1 VTGPGS
7 ARRDLV
13 WFLGLFV
20 LVALGAMLA
29 LVGGFL
35 VPARIAGLW
44 GVSVPIAVVGNLF
57 AGWLGARILARPLGA
72 LAPGAA
78 WILVVVLEG
87 MNGPGGDLVI
97 PGSLPAAPAV
107 ARVGLIFLLSGSVAA
122 ALPATGP
129 WRRRR

>member
-1 VTGPGS
+1 MTGPGS

-13 WFLGLFV
+13 WFLGLSV

-72 LAPGAA
+72 LAP
-78 WILVVVLEG
+78 
-87 MNGPGGDLVI
+87 
-97 PGSLPAAPAV
+97 
-107 ARVGLIFLLSGSVAA
+107 
-122 ALPATGP
+122 
-129 WRRRR
+129 